1 MAHDYAFT
9 GLRRPHRVHLVAL
22 AASLALAGCA
32 LKAPPDAKTLTET
45 ELAHATPPAAWKAG
59 GATGAVRPSWL
70 TSFGDARLPPLADE
84 ALRYNADLRTAATRV
99 EIASASLKAAGGGL
113 YPSVDVI
120 GRTSGKATGSSG
132 QLSGLLISA
141 SWELDLWGR
150 VRYGQQAADAQYA
163 SAQADYRYAQQSIVA
178 TLAKAWF
185 MAAEAAQQKRL
196 AADMLASADKLV
208 ALADDRLRV
217 GVGADADVAIAR
229 ANLQSYRDTALQIDY
244 ALAQSRRA
252 LEVLLGRYP
261 AAEIELPLVLV
272 TLPPA
277 PPTGLPS
284 ELLERRPDVIAAQQ
298 RVAISFAR
306 VGEAGAAR
314 LPRLSL
320 TAALSSFTSSTFVLQ
335 NSGDTSVGVGATVF
349 YPLFNG
355 GQLAAQVELRT
366 AEQKQAAAAF
376 AQTALRAFNE
386 VEGALAGEA
395 SLAAREP
402 VLRQGLA
409 ESTRALDLEQV
420 RYKVG
425 SRDLRSVTQQQIVAY
440 SASLSLLRVQ
450 TEQRV
455 QRVQLHQALGGDFA
469 AAGS

>member
-1 MAHDYAFT
+1 
-9 GLRRPHRVHLVAL
+9 
-22 AASLALAGCA
+22 
-32 LKAPPDAKTLTET
+32 
-45 ELAHATPPAAWKAG
+45 
-59 GATGAVRPSWL
+59 
-70 TSFGDARLPPLADE
+70 
-84 ALRYNADLRTAATRV
+84 
-99 EIASASLKAAGGGL
+99 
-113 YPSVDVI
+113 
-120 GRTSGKATGSSG
+120 
-132 QLSGLLISA
+132 
-141 SWELDLWGR
+141 
-150 VRYGQQAADAQYA
+150 
-163 SAQADYRYAQQSIVA
+163 
-178 TLAKAWF
+178 

-196 AADMLASADKLV
+196 AADMVASADKLV
-208 ALADDRLRV
+208 TLADDRLRI

-229 ANLQSYRDTALQIDY
+229 ANQQTYRDTALQIDF

-298 RVAISFAR
+298 RVSVSFAR

-335 NSGDTSVGVGATVF
+335 NSGDTSLGLGATVF

-402 VLRQGLA
+402 VLRQGLT